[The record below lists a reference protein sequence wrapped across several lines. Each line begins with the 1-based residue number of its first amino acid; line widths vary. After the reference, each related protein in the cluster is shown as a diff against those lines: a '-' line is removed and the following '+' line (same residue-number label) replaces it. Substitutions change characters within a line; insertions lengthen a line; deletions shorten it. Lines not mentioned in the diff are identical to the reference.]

1 MLLLIQKHIKIRSHK
16 GSQLSQCWMSGK
28 QCRSRLFC
36 VFAISSDLFVP
47 ILRVNTVTSI
57 GLYIFQMLDEY
68 EHVPEITAMVDQFDW
83 YILPVTNPDGYVYT
97 WEQVFLFSSLSC
109 KVT

>member
-1 MLLLIQKHIKIRSHK
+1 
-16 GSQLSQCWMSGK
+16 
-28 QCRSRLFC
+28 
-36 VFAISSDLFVP
+36 
-47 ILRVNTVTSI
+47 
-57 GLYIFQMLDEY
+57 MLDEY

-109 KVT
+109 KVTWLPIIRFYKLIFTNMDFC